1 MLFER
6 LLVHDDRGA
15 ADAAL
20 NMATDEALL
29 EQVTIPTMRFYGWRR
44 PSLSFGY
51 FGKFA
56 DLAAERE
63 DRDLVRRWTGGGSV
77 LHGEDLTYS
86 LVTPASESAAALGPT
101 TIYAALH
108 GAIRDALRR
117 VGEEAELAAAAAP
130 KVSDACFANPVR
142 DDVMLLG
149 RKVAGA
155 AQRRTRGGFL
165 HQGSIQVPGLNES
178 FRERFAAALAP
189 TVQLAEIPLSVL
201 KRATELAAEK
211 YRTEEWLNRW

>member
-6 LLVHDDRGA
+6 LLLHDGGAA

-20 NMATDEALL
+20 NMAIDEALF
-29 EQVTIPTMRFYGWRR
+29 EQTNLPTLRFYGWRR

-51 FGKFA
+51 FGKFSDVA
-56 DLAAERE
+56 HERE
-63 DRDLVRRWTGGGSV
+63 HRDLVRRWTGGGSV

-86 LVTPASESAAALGPT
+86 LVTPATESAAALGPA

-117 VGEEAELAAAAAP
+117 DGREPELAAAAAP
-130 KVSDACFANPVR
+130 KISDACFANPVR
-142 DDVMLLG
+142 DDVLWLG

-155 AQRRTRGGFL
+155 AQRRTRRGFL
-165 HQGSIQVPGLNES
+165 HQGSIQIPGLDES
-178 FRERFAAALAP
+178 FRERFAAALTP
-189 TVQLAEIPLSVL
+189 TVQQTNISSPVL
-201 KRATELAAEK
+201 ERAAALAAEK
-211 YRTEEWLNRW
+211 YRTEEWLRRW